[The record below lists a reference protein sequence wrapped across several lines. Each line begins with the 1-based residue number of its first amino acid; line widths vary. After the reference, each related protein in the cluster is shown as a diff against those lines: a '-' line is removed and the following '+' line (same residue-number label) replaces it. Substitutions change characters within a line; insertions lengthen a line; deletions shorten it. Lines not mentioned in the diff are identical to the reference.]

1 MDSGWSPAYT
11 KAYGM
16 KIRILL
22 FISVLLLPKA
32 GTDIIPCV
40 ISLDL
45 GVNSAVTY
53 FRNGA

>member
-11 KAYGM
+11 QAYGM
-16 KIRILL
+16 KIKILL

-45 GVNSAVTY
+45 GVNSGVTY